1 MRQEVGEG
9 LLDGGKLVVAHPV
22 RTNAFIATYTY
33 NFPHDDINCENY
45 ENYFTQDDIVSHDS
59 CARTRGIWEWEGEF
73 TEVCLMD
80 NATFYI
86 AIHTNIRFMK
96 CAAIKLVIHN

>member
-1 MRQEVGEG
+1 M
-9 LLDGGKLVVAHPV
+9 VVAHPV

-45 ENYFTQDDIVSHDS
+45 LTRRMTS

-86 AIHTNIRFMK
+86 AIHINIRLMK
-96 CAAIKLVIHN
+96 YAAIKLVIHN

>member
-1 MRQEVGEG
+1 M
-9 LLDGGKLVVAHPV
+9 

-33 NFPHDDINCENY
+33 NFPHDDINIARI
-45 ENYFTQDDIVSHDS
+45 TRITSRRMTS

-80 NATFYI
+80 NATLYI
-86 AIHTNIRFMK
+86 AIHINIRLMK
-96 CAAIKLVIHN
+96 YAAIKLVIHN